1 MGEKQRC
8 YFVIDMKSFFAS
20 VECVERGLDAMTTN
34 LIVADASRGEKSIC
48 LAVTP
53 AMKKLG
59 VKNRCRVYEI
69 PKDIDFIIAK
79 PRMKKYIDYAAKI
92 YEIYLQYIDK
102 NDIHIYSIDESF
114 LDVTDYL
121 KLYKTK
127 AKDFAMKLVNEINEK
142 LHIPSSVGIGTNLYL
157 AKIALDITAKHST
170 DNIGWLTEEKFKKEL
185 WLHEPL
191 KDFWGISKGICDR
204 LNKYGIFNMKQL
216 SVFNEDILYKEFGV
230 NAEIL
235 IDHSKGI
242 ETCLMS
248 DIKKYH
254 TKSRS
259 ISNSQILPCN
269 YSFRDAKLVFKEM
282 IQEGCYRLARENFIT
297 SHISISVGYGNK
309 NRGISK
315 GSVTMSIFTNLY
327 SQMILYA
334 EKLFDEVVSK
344 IEPIR
349 KISFSFGALVE
360 DKYQQQSLFFDSEK
374 VNKEKKLVQCILDLK
389 DKYGRN
395 AVLKAQDYQEM
406 ATQKDRNQ
414 QIGGHNSGENEDAEN

>member
-1 MGEKQRC
+1 M
-8 YFVIDMKSFFAS
+8 
-20 VECVERGLDAMTTN
+20 
-34 LIVADASRGEKSIC
+34 
-48 LAVTP
+48 
-53 AMKKLG
+53 
-59 VKNRCRVYEI
+59 
-69 PKDIDFIIAK
+69 
-79 PRMKKYIDYAAKI
+79 
-92 YEIYLQYIDK
+92 
-102 NDIHIYSIDESF
+102 
-114 LDVTDYL
+114 
-121 KLYKTK
+121 
-127 AKDFAMKLVNEINEK
+127 
-142 LHIPSSVGIGTNLYL
+142 YL
-157 AKIALDITAKHST
+157 AKIALDITAKHSE
-170 DNIGWLTEEKFKKEL
+170 DRIGWLTQEKFIKTL
-185 WLHEPL
+185 WHHKPIT
-191 KDFWGISKGICDR
+191 DFWGISTGTRDR
-204 LNKYGIFNMKQL
+204 LAKFGIHDMAGIA
-216 SVFNEDILYKEFGV
+216 STSEDLLYDEFGV
-230 NAEIL
+230 NAELL
-235 IDHSKGI
+235 IDHAFGR
-242 ETCLMS
+242 ETCLMC
-248 DIKKYH
+248 DIKNYKS
-254 TKSRS
+254 KSRS

-374 VNKEKKLVQCILDLK
+374 ANKEKKLVQCILDLK